1 MSIHS
6 RIVIK
11 TVQNF
16 AIFKSEEI
24 KAASNL
30 SNTEIK
36 EIKTAI
42 HQTPKTYA
50 NAVANTN
57 TEATPLTVQA
67 CVKRRE
73 MQEKLRKEREPYE
86 IVLTTSNKETIEKL
100 NTMHGRKITEQCQ
113 NTIDKS
119 NATYKN
125 QKHQTTTKK
134 TKKQ

>member
-6 RIVIK
+6 LIIIK
-11 TVQNF
+11 TVPNF
-16 AIFKSEEI
+16 ANFKSEEI

-50 NAVANTN
+50 NTIANTN
-57 TEATPLTVQA
+57 TEATPLMVQA
-67 CVKRRE
+67 RVKRRE

-86 IVLTTSNKETIEKL
+86 IVLTISMSFAIWFR
-100 NTMHGRKITEQCQ
+100 HI
-113 NTIDKS
+113 S
-119 NATYKN
+119 NAFS
-125 QKHQTTTKK
+125 
-134 TKKQ
+134 